1 MNFYHVEISR
11 IKKACFANET
21 QLQVAIDLKK
31 FIDENYCSDVNLD
44 RFSAIVFISKF
55 HLLRI
60 FKRHYGFTPIQY
72 LIEKR
77 LEKSRALLRQG
88 VPVTNTCYMVGFE
101 TPSSFSTLFRRKMG
115 LSPAQFQKRNFR
127 KVISTHAS
135 ELAVETK

>member
-1 MNFYHVEISR
+1 MNFYHVEINR

-44 RFSAIVFISKF
+44 RFSSIVFISKF

-60 FKRHYGFTPIQY
+60 FKIQY

-77 LEKSRALLRQG
+77 LEKSRGLLRQG